1 MIEKDLLRYERK
13 FILDGYILNNI
24 EDLESYLSI
33 NLIEK
38 FKERR
43 INSIYYDT
51 PNFQFALE
59 TFDGI
64 AKRQKIRIRYYG
76 RLEKF
81 DLPKLE
87 IKSKIGHVGKKEI
100 IKLNKN
106 QLYKDNFSLNQVCN
120 LNQEYRNPLY
130 LLFGLEPKVIV
141 TYKRKYFLSSCNR
154 YRFTLD
160 KDISFKK
167 FNINSPRENL
177 NYELLYPFNKSILE
191 LKYGRKDEISASE
204 ILKNLPVRVSSFSKY
219 LKALSCI
226 GWNA

>member
-1 MIEKDLLRYERK
+1 MIEKELLRYERK
-13 FILDGYILNNI
+13 FILDSYLLNNI

-51 PNFQFALE
+51 PNFQFAFE
-59 TFDGI
+59 TFNGI

-76 RLEKF
+76 RLDKF

-100 IKLNKN
+100 IELNKN
-106 QLYKDNFSLNQVCN
+106 KLFEDNFSLDHLCN
-120 LNQEYRNPLY
+120 SNKEKRNFLY
-130 LLFGLEPKVIV
+130 LLFGLQPKVIV

-191 LKYGRKDEISASE
+191 LKYGRKDETNASE
-204 ILKNLPVRVSSFSKY
+204 IFKNLPVRVSSFSKY
-219 LKALSCI
+219 LKALYCI